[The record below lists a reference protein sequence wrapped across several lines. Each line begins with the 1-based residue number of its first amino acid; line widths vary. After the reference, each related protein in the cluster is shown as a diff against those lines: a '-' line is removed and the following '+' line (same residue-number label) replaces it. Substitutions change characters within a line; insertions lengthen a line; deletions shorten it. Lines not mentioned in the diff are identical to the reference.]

1 MKPSYDELL
10 ETIRLLSE
18 ANFKL
23 MEENKRLQKRIAE
36 LEERLNLDS
45 QNSSKPPSSDQKKN
59 KQAPKGGARKGH
71 VGHYRKLYSDDQ
83 ISKRVTSALTECE
96 LCGSK
101 TLEKKAPQIFHQVEL
116 PEIKPFI
123 TQIELEKATCCRCRK
138 NLVAPFPE
146 GYDRSCFGPKLIG
159 FIGACSSVFRMSKR
173 TAQIL
178 LKTLC
183 NIEISVGSIPAMER
197 KVSAGLQ
204 SPYDSLSDKINER
217 KVAYVDETSF
227 RQSAKTHYVWTATT
241 KQEALI
247 RILPRRNLESL
258 EMIRPRN
265 HPGITVT
272 DRYQVYAYRRHQ
284 YCLAHIKRDFK
295 KFSERASP
303 DREIGNRALFELKE
317 IFKACRMSCRRTM
330 QQHVYYRKK
339 RLQEI
344 LYDALANGSEHL
356 SSFAGRLLDHFH
368 KLFLFTRYSE
378 VECTNNAAERTLRHI
393 VLWRKTSYGTQ
404 SDGGSR
410 FMERAVSIWMT
421 LKKQGREVLPY
432 FEQAYRA
439 TFQPGVQP
447 PPILP
452 H

>member
-1 MKPSYDELL
+1 MKPSYDELF
-10 ETIRLLSE
+10 ETVRLLSE
-18 ANFKL
+18 ANFRL
-23 MEENKRLQKRIAE
+23 MEENRRLQKRIAE

-71 VGHYRKLYSDDQ
+71 AGHHRKLYSEDQ

-96 LCGSK
+96 HCGSK
-101 TLEKKAPQIFHQVEL
+101 TLEKKAPQIFQQVEL
-116 PEIKPFI
+116 PEIIPFV
-123 TQIELEKATCCRCRK
+123 TQIELEKARCCGCNR
-138 NLVAPFPE
+138 NLIAPFPKE
-146 GYDRSCFGPKLIG
+146 FDNSSFGPKLIS
-159 FIGACSSVFRMSKR
+159 FIGACSSIYRMSKR
-173 TAQIL
+173 TTKIL

-197 KVSAGLQ
+197 SLQ
-204 SPYDSLSDKINER
+204 SSHDSLSDKVN
-217 KVAYVDETSF
+217 ETSF
-227 RQSAKTHYVWTATT
+227 RQNARTHYVWTATT

-247 RILPRRNLESL
+247 GILPRRNLESL
-258 EMIRPRN
+258 EMIPPRN

-317 IFKACRMSCRRTM
+317 IFKACRMSCRKTM
-330 QQHVYYRKK
+330 QQHIYYRKK

-344 LYDALANGSEHL
+344 LYDALGNGSEYL
-356 SSFAGRLLDHFH
+356 SSFADRLLNHFH

-378 VECTNNAAERTLRHI
+378 VECTNNAAERSLRHI

-421 LKKQGREVLPY
+421 LKKQGRHTIPY
-432 FEQAYRA
+432 FEQGYRA

-447 PPILP
+447 PAILP

>member
-1 MKPSYDELL
+1 MKPSYDELF
-10 ETIRLLSE
+10 ETVRLLSA

-23 MEENKRLQKRIAE
+23 LEENKRLQKRIAE
-36 LEERLNLDS
+36 LEARLNLNSD
-45 QNSSKPPSSDQKKN
+45 NSSKPPSTDQKKN

-71 VGHYRKLYSDDQ
+71 AGHHRKLYSEDQ
-83 ISKRVTSALTECE
+83 ISKRVISALTECE
-96 LCGSK
+96 HCGCK
-101 TLEKKAPQIFHQVEL
+101 TLEKKAPHIFQQVEL
-116 PEIKPFI
+116 PEIKPFV
-123 TQIELEKATCCRCRK
+123 TQIELEKARCCSCNR
-138 NLVAPFPE
+138 NLIAPFPRE
-146 GYDRSCFGPKLIG
+146 YDNSSFGPKLIS
-159 FIGACSSVFRMSKR
+159 FIGACSSVYRMSKR
-173 TAQIL
+173 TTQIL

-197 KVSAGLQ
+197 KVSEGLQ
-204 SPYDSLSDKINER
+204 SPYNSLADKINER

-227 RQSAKTHYVWTATT
+227 RQSARTHYVWPATT

-258 EMIRPRN
+258 EMIRPRC

-272 DRYQVYAYRRHQ
+272 DRYQVYAYGRHQ

-303 DREIGNRALFELKE
+303 DKEIGNRALFELKE
-317 IFKACRMSCRRTM
+317 IFKACRLSCRKLM

-344 LYDALANGSEHL
+344 LYDALANGSKPL
-356 SSFAGRLLDHFH
+356 SSFADRLLNHFH

-404 SDGGSR
+404 SGEGSR

-439 TFQPGVQP
+439 TFQPGVKAP
-447 PPILP
+447 SI
-452 H
+452 